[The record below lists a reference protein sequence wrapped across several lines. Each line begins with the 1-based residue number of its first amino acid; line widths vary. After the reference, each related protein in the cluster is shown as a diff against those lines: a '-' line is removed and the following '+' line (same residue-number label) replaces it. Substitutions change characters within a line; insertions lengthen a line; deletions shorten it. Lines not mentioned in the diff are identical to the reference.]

1 MTRRFFAV
9 LAAFSLAAS
18 LVGVP
23 VGAYADDGANAGSS
37 SPIVIVHTNDVHC
50 AVDQDAKNGNLGY
63 ASLVSYVKDAK
74 STYGNGNVALVDAGD
89 AVQGRA
95 MGTLT
100 KGEYLIDIMNQAG
113 YDIAVP
119 GNHEFDYGM
128 DQFNK
133 LVGRANAEYVS
144 CNFVDLRSGKTVFD
158 AYAVREYGTGADK
171 TKVAYVGICTP
182 ETLTKSSPAS
192 FKDQD
197 GNFVYGF
204 CQDETGEALYAAVQ
218 NAVDAA
224 RAAGADYVVAIGHLG
239 QKGITERWR
248 SDTVVAN
255 TQGIDTFI
263 DGHSHEAYE
272 QVVKN
277 KDGKDVPLAQTGTQL
292 VNIGVLTIDPAT
304 SAVSA
309 AAVNA
314 ADGTELGEDAK
325 ADDAAETDVDGMR
338 AADGDVRPAADD
350 AHVDSADK
358 PDSTDERHALDQGA
372 KDLEP
377 ESTAATGESAGS
389 ASPGATEP
397 GAASNSL
404 AAPAPGASENE
415 PRTNLAAPASEA
427 GANVLETA
435 SNEQAPTATGSIEG
449 KLVDSWSDQD
459 PDMLKYVNEL
469 DAKIKAITDKKIGTS
484 DYRLMA
490 LYPDK
495 QWAVRA
501 QETNLGDFV
510 ADAYYASAV
519 RGGLQVDAAFV
530 NGGGIRADVEAGD
543 VTYGNLI
550 DVQPYNNQLCV
561 AEVRGQDLLDAL
573 EMGARMYPDPL
584 GGFLQVSGIS
594 YTIRTD
600 IPSSVVTDATSNFV
614 RVDGPYR
621 VQNVTVGG
629 RPLDVG
635 KTYRVAS
642 HTYYLE
648 QGGDGM
654 TMLKSDA
661 VTLLGLDNEALIDFI
676 TNDLNGTIGAAYA
689 NPNGQGRIVVKNGPD
704 STGGDATGGDALA
717 KTGDGTATA
726 SATASAVA
734 LSALACA
741 LGAARIAR
749 RGEKREQDVRG

>member
-1 MTRRFFAV
+1 MSRNMTRRFFAV
-9 LAAFSLAAS
+9 FAAFTLAAS

-37 SPIVIVHTNDVHC
+37 SPLVIVHTNDVHC

-63 ASLVSYVKDAK
+63 ASLVSYVKDAEK
-74 STYGNGNVALVDAGD
+74 TFGDANVALVDAGD

-128 DQFNK
+128 EQFNK
-133 LVGRANAEYVS
+133 LVDRANAQYIS
-144 CNFVDLRSGKTVFD
+144 CNFMDLRTGKTVFD
-158 AYAVREYGTGADK
+158 AYAIREYGTGASK

-204 CQDETGEALYAAVQ
+204 CQDESGAALYAAVQ

-239 QKGITERWR
+239 QAGITERWR

-255 TQGIDTFI
+255 TTGIDAFI

-277 KDGKDVPLAQTGTQL
+277 KDGNDVPLAQTGTQL

-304 SAVSA
+304 STVSA

-314 ADGTELGEDAK
+314 ADGTELADSVDTVAASKADVEDGSLGT
-325 ADDAAETDVDGMR
+325 DDAAR
-338 AADGDVRPAADD
+338 SAASD
-350 AHVDSADK
+350 A
-358 PDSTDERHALDQGA
+358 PGGG
-372 KDLEP
+372 
-377 ESTAATGESAGS
+377 ATGAVPADEGDDPDPSAENPDAENGTTNGESDAEG
-389 ASPGATEP
+389 SPGATNLRPTSRAAEP
-397 GAASNSL
+397 AATSNDLGTPALDTSAYAL
-404 AAPAPGASENE
+404 GESPAA
-415 PRTNLAAPASEA
+415 T
-427 GANVLETA
+427 V
-435 SNEQAPTATGSIEG
+435 PTAAGSIAG
-449 KLVDSWSDQD
+449 KLVSDWTDQD
-459 PDMLKYVNEL
+459 PDTLALVNKL
-469 DAKIKAITDKKIGTS
+469 DAEIKKTTGKKIGTS

-490 LYPDK
+490 LYPNK
-495 QWAVRA
+495 EWAVRA

-573 EMGARMYPDPL
+573 EMGARMYPAPL

-594 YTIRTD
+594 YTVRTD
-600 IPSSVVTDATSNFV
+600 VPSSVVTDATSNFV

-629 RPLDVG
+629 RPLDVN

-654 TMLKSDA
+654 TMLKSDT
-661 VTLLGLDNEALIDFI
+661 VTLLGLDNEALIDYI
-676 TNDLNGTIGAAYA
+676 TDELGGTIGAAYA
-689 NPNGQGRIVVKNGPD
+689 DPNGQGRIVVKNGPD
-704 STGGDATGGDALA
+704 SPGGSALA
-717 KTGDGTATA
+717 KTGDGAASA
-726 SATASAVA
+726 SATASVVA
-734 LSALACA
+734 LCALAGA
-741 LGAARIAR
+741 LGAGRVARR
-749 RGEKREQDVRG
+749 RGEREQTMRG

>member
-1 MTRRFFAV
+1 MSRNMTRRFFAV
-9 LAAFSLAAS
+9 FAAFTLAAS
-18 LVGVP
+18 LVGIP

-50 AVDQDAKNGNLGY
+50 AVDQDAKNENLGY
-63 ASLVSYVKDAK
+63 ASLVSYVKNAE
-74 STYGNGNVALVDAGD
+74 STYGNTNVTLVDADD

-128 DQFNK
+128 EQFNK
-133 LVGRANAEYVS
+133 LVGMANAQYIS
-144 CNFVDLRSGKTVFD
+144 CNFMDLRTGKTVFD
-158 AYAVREYGTGADK
+158 AYAIREYGTGASK

-192 FKDQD
+192 FKDTD

-204 CQDETGEALYAAVQ
+204 CQDESGAALYAAVQ

-239 QKGITERWR
+239 QAGITERWR
-248 SDTVVAN
+248 SDTVAAN
-255 TQGIDTFI
+255 TTGIDAFI

-277 KDGKDVPLAQTGTQL
+277 KDGNDVPLAQTGTQL
-292 VNIGVLTIDPAT
+292 VNIGVLTIDLAT
-304 SAVSA
+304 STVSA
-309 AAVNA
+309 AAVDA
-314 ADGTELGEDAK
+314 ADGTELADSVDTVAASK
-325 ADDAAETDVDGMR
+325 ADAEEGPLE
-338 AADGDVRPAADD
+338 ADNGNAIESEATNEDD
-350 AHVDSADK
+350 APDPSAAN
-358 PDSTDERHALDQGA
+358 PEAENGTTTDEGNAEG
-372 KDLEP
+372 
-377 ESTAATGESAGS
+377 
-389 ASPGATEP
+389 SPGATNLPPTPRVAEP
-397 GAASNSL
+397 ATTSNDL
-404 AAPAPGASENE
+404 GTPAPDTPANTLGAS
-415 PRTNLAAPASEA
+415 PTAA
-427 GANVLETA
+427 
-435 SNEQAPTATGSIEG
+435 APTAAGSIAG
-449 KLVDSWSDQD
+449 KLVSDWTDQD
-459 PDMLKYVNEL
+459 PDTLALVNRL
-469 DAKIKAITDKKIGTS
+469 DAEIKKITGKKIGTS

-490 LYPDK
+490 LYPNK
-495 QWAVRA
+495 EWAVRA

-573 EMGARMYPDPL
+573 EMGARMYPAPL
-584 GGFLQVSGIS
+584 GGFLQVSGIG

-600 IPSSVVTDATSNFV
+600 VPSSVVTDATSNFV

-629 RPLDVG
+629 RPLDVS

-661 VTLLGLDNEALIDFI
+661 VTLLGLDNEALIDYI
-676 TNDLNGTIGAAYA
+676 TDELGGTIGAAYA
-689 NPNGQGRIVVKNGPD
+689 DPNGQGRIVVKNGPD
-704 STGGDATGGDALA
+704 SQGGGALA
-717 KTGDGTATA
+717 KTGDGAANA
-726 SATASAVA
+726 SATASVVA
-734 LSALACA
+734 LCALAGA
-741 LGAARIAR
+741 LGAGRVARR
-749 RGEKREQDVRG
+749 RGEREQTMRG